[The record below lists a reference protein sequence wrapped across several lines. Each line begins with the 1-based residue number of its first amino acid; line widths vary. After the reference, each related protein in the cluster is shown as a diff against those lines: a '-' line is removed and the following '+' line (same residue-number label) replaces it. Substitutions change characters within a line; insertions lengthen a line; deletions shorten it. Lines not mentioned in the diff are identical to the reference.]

1 MAVLGQ
7 KTGMDGLPRIMFAKC
22 DDDWRPTVSFEAYV
36 WVFGGGGSGA
46 AVGGTS
52 NYSATGGGAG
62 ATSVSRIMINA
73 YTTSGTQYNITIGDG
88 GAIKTA
94 TGAGVAGAAGGAS
107 SFVCT
112 AESLSITANGGA
124 GGLTASNASANGG
137 AGGAAGTTGNLAN
150 YAGGA
155 AMNAS
160 ATDKATGGGAV
171 GLWDEGKP
179 GVVEGVNDDNDGNTD
194 YGENA
199 VADGGSPFGSQGGG
213 TYGETDLQY
222 TYYMGGSTPTG
233 GIPIALS
240 PFPDLFSMTNSNHSG
255 YATSSK
261 WTYEP
266 TYYPSG
272 AQAFTYWGDGYRR
285 DTEYKT
291 MQPASPFLGGN
302 GINTNEP
309 ARTYTHSGDATLG
322 GGGGACINLGSSHY
336 AYSGR
341 GGKGA
346 VLIFPISMG

>member
-7 KTGMDGLPRIMFAKC
+7 KTGMDGLPRILFAKS
-22 DDDWRPTVSFEAYV
+22 DSNWTPTVTFEAYV

-52 NYSATGGGAG
+52 DYSATGGGAG
-62 ATSVSRIMINA
+62 ATAVSRIMLNA
-73 YTTSGTQYNITIGDG
+73 SSQYVVTIGNG
-88 GAIKTA
+88 GAIRTA
-94 TGAGVAGAAGGAS
+94 TGNGVAGAAGSNS
-107 SFVCT
+107 SFVCS

-124 GGLTASNASANGG
+124 AGATASGASASGG
-137 AGGAAGTTGNLAN
+137 AGGAAGSTGNLAN

-155 AMNAS
+155 AMDAS

-171 GLWDEGKP
+171 GLWDTGNP
-179 GVVEGVNDDNDGNTD
+179 GIVEGTNDDNDGNTD

-222 TYYMGGSTPTG
+222 TYLTSVG
-233 GIPIALS
+233 GIPIAMS
-240 PFPDLFSMTNSNHSG
+240 PFSDLFSMTNNKNTG

-261 WTYEP
+261 WASEP

-272 AQAFTYWGDGYRR
+272 AQLFTYWGDGYRR

-322 GGGGACINLGSSHY
+322 GGGGACINLGSGHY